1 MSSNQKHTFN
11 FESITI
17 KGNIGSDIL
26 LKTKAKERLEFF
38 VAVNKYNKETQKKTA
53 KWFKVVVFDDELI
66 VTIKNNTQFYK
77 RGTNIKV
84 RGEIQAET
92 YKDKTTLKII
102 ARQIGLNIPPRKE
115 ENEQS
120 SNSTTQSN

>member
-1 MSSNQKHTFN
+1 MSNNINKHIFN
-11 FESITI
+11 SESITI

-26 LKTKAKERLEFF
+26 LKTKAKERLEFS
-38 VAVNKYNKETQKKTA
+38 VAVNKFNKETNKKTA
-53 KWFKVVVFDDELI
+53 KWFKIVVFDDELI

-92 YKDKTTLKII
+92 YKGKPLLKII
-102 ARQIGLNIPPRKE
+102 ARQIALNTPPRE
-115 ENEQS
+115 EEKQETKQS
-120 SNSTTQSN
+120 

>member
-1 MSSNQKHTFN
+1 MSSNQPHTFN

-38 VAVNKYNKETQKKTA
+38 VAVNKFNKETNKKTA
-53 KWFKVVVFDDELI
+53 KWFKVVVFDEEIL
-66 VTIKNNTQFYK
+66 TAIKSCPMLYK

-102 ARQIGLNIPPRKE
+102 ARQIALNIPPRE
-115 ENEQS
+115 EEQA
-120 SNSTTQSN
+120 QSLNNQQS